1 MLIYN
6 SLSCSDEVSLGIE
19 VVTTISEVSMMF
31 LHVNFE
37 SEECSDTTESLN
49 ELETLLGFVSDEL
62 NLGTIVLIV
71 VTEPFS

>member
-1 MLIYN
+1 
-6 SLSCSDEVSLGIE
+6 
-19 VVTTISEVSMMF
+19 MMF

-37 SEECSDTTESLN
+37 SEEGSDTTESLD

-71 VTEPFS
+71 VAEPFS